1 MRKRGLRKAGSTDFL
16 SSVIIFIL
24 LNVLFFSVM
33 FAFVYISGSKARI
46 YEQAYSKQIALILD
60 GAKPGTNIT
69 LDLSKIYEVARKEK
83 RFERM
88 IILDSENNV
97 VEVRLQNSGE
107 GYRTKYFSSANI
119 KILENRYEE
128 KLNIYIN

>member
-1 MRKRGLRKAGSTDFL
+1 MKKRGSVDLM
-16 SSVIIFIL
+16 SSVVIFIL

-46 YEQAYSKQIALILD
+46 YEQAYSKQIALIID
-60 GAKPGTNIT
+60 EAKPGTNIT

-83 RFERM
+83 RFDKM
-88 IILDSENNV
+88 IILDTENNLI
-97 VEVRLQNSGE
+97 EVRLQNSEE
-107 GYRTKYFSSANI
+107 GYKTKYFSSANI

-128 KLNIYIN
+128 KLLIYVS